1 MNYYEILEITE
12 NASLE
17 VIKAAY
23 RALAKKYHPD
33 SYSGVEV
40 EREKNMILIN
50 KAYAVLSDT
59 QKRKEYDLK
68 LKSQSS
74 NKSDSQREKATES
87 QQHNTYYEEQR
98 ATNIYQ
104 NNQSRY
110 SQSKSNES
118 SKQNDYYSYDKEH
131 EADEESQGSGWFGR
145 VVRGVGKEF
154 VKTIQ
159 NNNREIE
166 NAYLDGISMDD
177 YTLVRRFKQA
187 KGYRRVGYAKAL
199 EEKDLL
205 ERDYD
210 GKLVPTYKYKHM
222 F

>member
-12 NASLE
+12 NASHE

-33 SYSGVEV
+33 SYNGAEV
-40 EREKNMILIN
+40 ERKKNMTLIN
-50 KAYAVLSDT
+50 EAYAVLSDA

-74 NKSDSQREKATES
+74 NKSNSQGEKATES

-104 NNQSRY
+104 NNQSRC

-118 SKQNDYYSYDKEH
+118 SEQDDYYSYDKEH
-131 EADEESQGSGWFGR
+131 EDDEESQGGGWLGKA
-145 VVRGVGKEF
+145 VRGVGKEF

-159 NNNREIE
+159 NNSREIE

-187 KGYRRVGYAKAL
+187 KGYKRLGYAKAL

-205 ERDYD
+205 ERDCD
-210 GKLVPTYKYKHM
+210 GKLVTTYKYKRM